1 MPLTDPTSGIEY
13 VQLTL
18 ILMCN
23 LICQISLSMLMVESG
38 NFEGERHVGTQYMLK
53 EVRILTTRT
62 DYQKN
67 RYIRVI
73 RIVCMQTT
81 TDFDIENFFVE
92 NV

>member
-18 ILMCN
+18 ISMCD

-38 NFEGERHVGTQYMLK
+38 NFEGERHVGTMLK

-67 RYIRVI
+67 RCIRVI